1 MDLPVTECAW
11 CKHLIIEVHSVIALD
26 TSFDLLSGEE
36 KKEPQKS
43 DEEPCERC
51 EDVNKEGKKKVPVIS
66 SFRREKGRMGNIT
79 IDSKSLRSGF
89 GGPGYAAPVA
99 RKLIEQRP
107 EPKSFKVRK
116 SVTAEWIIIIV
127 FKYVASST
135 CKKFNS

>member
-1 MDLPVTECAW
+1 M
-11 CKHLIIEVHSVIALD
+11 
-26 TSFDLLSGEE
+26 LSGEE

-127 FKYVASST
+127 FKYVALST